1 MKKFLL
7 SLMLVLTL
15 VVCFFSTGC
24 GSKKNEIVIGMS
36 GPLTGGAA
44 VYGVAVKNSAEMAVE
59 EINANGGLNGYTFKL
74 VALDD
79 MHDATKV
86 STNYASLLQ
95 SGMQVSLGCVT
106 TKPALEFSELSK
118 EDNVFFITPSATNDN
133 VPKYS
138 NGYQMCFSDNR
149 QGKFSALY
157 VNENISKA
165 TKIGILYHSG
175 DDYSEGIYREFV
187 ANIDKAFDVTVA
199 SFSEEDPT
207 DLSSQVNLLKDCE
220 FIFLPIY
227 YGPASIFMTQGKE
240 TIKANAIYFGCD
252 GLDGIDSAIPG
263 FDITKIPQEVS
274 YLSHFNSKATSG
286 PAKEYI
292 DKYVNKYGI
301 ETLNQ
306 FGASAY
312 DCVYAIYNAL
322 KQAISQNP
330 ESVTP
335 STTPAELCETL
346 KAIFQGGFT
355 FSGITGSNI
364 KWDENGFVDKAAVKY
379 VVKEANK

>member
-95 SGMQVSLGCVT
+95 SGMQISLGCVT

-118 EDNVFFITPSATNDN
+118 EDNIFFITPSATNDN

>member
-1 MKKFLL
+1 MKKLLL

-15 VVCFFSTGC
+15 VVALFSTGC
-24 GSKKNEIVIGMS
+24 GNKKNEIVIGMS

-59 EINANGGLNGYTFKL
+59 EINANGGINGYTFKL

-95 SGMQVSLGCVT
+95 SGMHVSLGCVT
-106 TKPALEFSELSK
+106 TKPGLEFTELSK
-118 EDNVFFITPSATNDN
+118 VDNVFFITPSATNDN
-133 VPKYS
+133 IPKYS

-157 VNENISKA
+157 VNDNVSKS
-165 TKIGILYHSG
+165 TKIGVLYHSG
-175 DDYSEGIYREFV
+175 DDYSEGIYREFT
-187 ANIDKAFDVTVA
+187 ANIDKAYDVVVA
-199 SFSEEDPT
+199 SFSEENPT

-227 YGPASIFMTQGKE
+227 YGPASIFMTQGKDI
-240 TIKANAIYFGCD
+240 IKSNAIYFGCD
-252 GLDGIDSAIPG
+252 GLDGIDSSIPG

-286 PAKEYI
+286 AAKEYV
-292 DKYVNKYGI
+292 DKYVSKYGN

-322 KQAISQNP
+322 KEAAAKDPS
-330 ESVTP
+330 SVTP
-335 STTPAELCETL
+335 ETTASEMCELL
-346 KAIFQGGFT
+346 KSIFQGGFT
-355 FSGITGSNI
+355 FSGVTGTNIT
-364 KWDENGFVDKAAVKY
+364 WDANGFVDKAAVKY
-379 VVKEANK
+379 VVKEAN